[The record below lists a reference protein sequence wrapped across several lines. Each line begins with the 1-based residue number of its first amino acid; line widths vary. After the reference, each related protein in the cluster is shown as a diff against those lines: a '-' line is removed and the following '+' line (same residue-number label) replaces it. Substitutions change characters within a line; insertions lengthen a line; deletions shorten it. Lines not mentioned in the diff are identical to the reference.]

1 MQDSL
6 VFPTLFELSLAVP
19 AVVLTCLLALLYLR
33 RVRLERPPIGTFNRR
48 DIMTLFAFIVTLPF
62 LYVALPQW
70 MLTSVL
76 VLTFCGA
83 LSIGA
88 RPLLSPARTWLGI
101 GFLVGLNI
109 WMARTLLGTVAG
121 WQAYWLETD
130 VIVILAAVAAANLY
144 VQGGMRLKHVAWF
157 ALILAG
163 YDAVFTLVWPVTNRL
178 AERFLGFPL
187 DPSVGFRMGVYNASI
202 GIGDLLV
209 YSLFLVAAY
218 KAYGRVAA
226 QVSMVIIVV
235 FGAVAPAMAPLL
247 FRALIDARTDL
258 VVPAQAVFGPV
269 AFLCYRWLTRRY
281 GPERTMAAF
290 LASADIPRQPGAP
303 GAPADAPPVN
313 LPTPTSV

>member
-19 AVVLTCLLALLYLR
+19 ATVLTCLLAVHYLR
-33 RVRLERPPIGTFNRR
+33 HVRLDRPAVGTFNRR
-48 DIMTLFAFIVTLPF
+48 DIVTLFVLIVGLPF
-62 LYVALPQW
+62 LYVVVPQW

-88 RPLLSPARTWLGI
+88 RPLLSPSRTWVGLGL
-101 GFLVGLNI
+101 LVGLNI
-109 WMARTLLGTVAG
+109 WMARTLLGTVVG
-121 WQAYWLETD
+121 WQVYWLETD
-130 VIVILAAVAAANLY
+130 VIVILTAVCAANLY

-163 YDAVFTLVWPVTNRL
+163 YDAVFTLKWPITNKL

-187 DPSVGFRMGVYNASI
+187 DPSVGFRMGMYNASI
-202 GIGDLLV
+202 GVGDLLV

-218 KAYGRVAA
+218 KAYGRIAVRS
-226 QVSMVIIVV
+226 VLSVIVI
-235 FGAVAPAMAPLL
+235 FGAITPALAPLA

-258 VVPAQAVFGPV
+258 VVPAQSAFGPV
-269 AFLCYRWLTRRY
+269 AFLCYLWLRRRY
-281 GPERTMAAF
+281 GAERTMGAF
-290 LASADIPRQPGAP
+290 LSSADIPQQ
-303 GAPADAPPVN
+303 APAPAGVTPVI
-313 LPTPTSV
+313 LPAPTPA